1 MKQNSSPKYQ
11 DIYSFAKLYEA
22 FCKARRAK
30 RGKGGEPA
38 FYRNLEDELSRLSV
52 ELESRTYRPLPYRYF
67 KLRNKKE
74 RTVSEAAFR
83 DRVVHH
89 SLVSAIEPVFENRF
103 IAHSYACRK
112 GKGSHKAVF
121 LARKLA
127 GRHRYFLKL
136 DVAAYF
142 DNVEHDILM
151 SLLSEQLQDEG
162 ILWLCRA
169 LLDGSNVPAV
179 RHGERKALPIGNL
192 TSQFW
197 ANVYLDPVDK
207 LVTSSLGR
215 STYLRYMDD
224 MLIFAEDKTE
234 LWEISACVR
243 SFLRDELALK
253 LKDKATIVAP
263 VTEGVPWLGFRV
275 FPGIVLADRCAK
287 RRFSLKLKKSREE
300 ATRGWH
306 SEDAAVAGVTSLC
319 GHLSQANTLQFRRGV
334 LDRIESN
341 AV

>member
-1 MKQNSSPKYQ
+1 MNLSPVYKNV
-11 DIYSFAKLYEA
+11 YSFSKLYEA

-52 ELESRTYRPLPYRYF
+52 EIENRTYRPLPYRYF
-67 KLRNKKE
+67 KLKNKKE

-89 SLVSAIEPVFENRF
+89 SLVSAIEPVFERDF

-121 LARKLA
+121 RARKLA
-127 GRHRYFLKL
+127 GSHRYFLKM

-142 DNVEHDILM
+142 DNVDHGILM
-151 SLLSEQLQDEG
+151 SLLSERIDDQG
-162 ILWLCRA
+162 ILWLCRE
-169 LLDGSNVPAV
+169 LLDGSNVPAAKY
-179 RHGERKALPIGNL
+179 GEHKGLPIGNL

-197 ANVYLDPVDK
+197 ANVYLDPIDK
-207 LVTSSLGR
+207 LVTSSLGQ

-224 MLIFAEDKTE
+224 MLVFDEDKDG
-234 LWEISACVR
+234 LWELSAGVR
-243 SFLRDELALK
+243 SFLRDKLALR
-253 LKDKATIVAP
+253 LKDKATMVAP
-263 VTEGVPWLGFRV
+263 ITEGVPWLGFRV

-287 RRFSLKLKKSREE
+287 RRLSRKLKKSLVNAARDWRRED
-300 ATRGWH
+300 
-306 SEDAAVAGVTSLC
+306 SAVAVAASLC
-319 GHLSQANTLQFRRGV
+319 GHLSQANTLRFRRGV
-334 LDRIESN
+334 LERLERN
-341 AV
+341 VV